1 MVADDDASTKAV
13 RMSPSVKRG
22 DSSPLSAV
30 PSPTDMGEEDTTP
43 IPTIRISTESA
54 REESLKAE
62 KEAAA
67 AKLNGV
73 ENGSGEPAVEG
84 LQQPAQAA
92 ASGDG
97 DGDSKDATPMNG
109 SGGQESFS
117 FSNKRLCERWLD
129 NLFMVLYEDL
139 RVWTIFRAEVAH
151 FKTQHVAYR
160 KSGHEWEIIGDLG
173 LRLHHKEEAKEAFQR
188 ALDAPR
194 YSVKPWSKL
203 LEVYADEGDLMRT
216 LQVAIRVAAYQ
227 YGEYAELAYP
237 TQIARLVFKLE
248 PVHGHAKIWNTLL
261 SMGLPEPIL
270 HVMQRY
276 LQYGQRFKIEG
287 SDF

>member
-1 MVADDDASTKAV
+1 MKV
-13 RMSPSVKRG
+13 
-22 DSSPLSAV
+22 
-30 PSPTDMGEEDTTP
+30 E
-43 IPTIRISTESA
+43 
-54 REESLKAE
+54 
-62 KEAAA
+62 EAAA
-67 AKLNGV
+67 AKTNGLERDPV
-73 ENGSGEPAVEG
+73 VKG
-84 LQQPAQAA
+84 LQHPAQAA
-92 ASGDG
+92 ASDS
-97 DGDSKDATPMNG
+97 DESKDATPI
-109 SGGQESFS
+109 GGPGAQESFS

-160 KSGHEWEIIGDLG
+160 KTGLEWEILGDLG

-188 ALDAPR
+188 ALDSPR
-194 YSVKPWSKL
+194 YSIKPWIKL
-203 LEVYADEGDLMRT
+203 LEMYAEEGDMTRT

-227 YGEYAELAYP
+227 YGEYCELAYP

-248 PVHGHAKIWNTLL
+248 QAHGQQKIGNTLL

-276 LQYGQRFKIEG
+276 LQYGQRFKVEG